1 MNKTNT
7 EFLIRHITLRQ
18 LQIYETVVRLGNY
31 SQTGRLLHLTQP
43 TVSMQIKKL
52 SDAIGLPLLE
62 QVGKRTHPT
71 TAGRHV
77 YTTACNILEQL
88 SELENTIAEHKGVVK
103 GNLQIAV
110 VTTAK
115 YFMPHILG
123 AFIESHPQVKPS
135 LTVGNRALVL
145 ERLRSNL
152 DDLLIMGQVPEDLKV
167 EAHPFMQNTLV
178 VISHPDH
185 PLAQSRD
192 IPLEYLSKE
201 RFLEREQGSGTRLLM
216 DHLFAKHGIKI
227 EPYMELGSSEA
238 IKQAV
243 MAGLGI
249 SVLSLHNLRLELK
262 GKYVVILDV
271 EGFPL
276 QKLWY
281 VVYLKD
287 KKLSLATRTFIEFIR
302 DASNH
307 RLPAPAGR

>member
-115 YFMPHILG
+115 YFMH
-123 AFIESHPQVKPS
+123 
-135 LTVGNRALVL
+135 
-145 ERLRSNL
+145 
-152 DDLLIMGQVPEDLKV
+152 
-167 EAHPFMQNTLV
+167 
-178 VISHPDH
+178 
-185 PLAQSRD
+185 
-192 IPLEYLSKE
+192 
-201 RFLEREQGSGTRLLM
+201 
-216 DHLFAKHGIKI
+216 
-227 EPYMELGSSEA
+227 
-238 IKQAV
+238 
-243 MAGLGI
+243 
-249 SVLSLHNLRLELK
+249 
-262 GKYVVILDV
+262 
-271 EGFPL
+271 
-276 QKLWY
+276 
-281 VVYLKD
+281 

-307 RLPAPAGR
+307 RLPAPAGS